1 MRTQPMASKKA
12 APTTVVEPPVQ
23 PNNDAPAPVQGDYG
37 ADQIRVLE
45 GLEAVRKRPGMYI
58 GGTGLSALH
67 HLVYETVDN
76 SIDEAMA
83 GHAKIITVT
92 IHADGSCSVIDD
104 GRGIPVDPIRD
115 DANPAVNG
123 KPAVEVVLPVLR
135 SGGKFGEENSSYKVS
150 GGLHGV
156 GVSCVN
162 ALSEWMEVEVYRDG
176 QIYKQRY
183 HTGIPGG
190 EVKTIGKTSLRG
202 TKVTF
207 KPDASVL
214 EATDFN
220 FDVLSN
226 RMRELAFLNP
236 GLRILMRDERSDKSH
251 DFKYEGGIVAYVELL
266 NKNKTVLFDAPI
278 SVKGDD
284 GKGAEVH
291 VALQWNDGF
300 DEKVFSFA
308 NNINTVDGGPHLIGF
323 KSALTRTVIKYGEE
337 SNAWK
342 EIKESP
348 SGEDVREGLTAVVSV
363 KIPGAQFEGN
373 LKGKLVNTEA
383 KGIVEELVAR
393 KLTALWEENPGI
405 AKRVMAKVAD
415 ATRARI
421 AARKARE
428 TVRRKG
434 ALDSASLPGKLAD
447 CQERDPERCE
457 LYIVEGDSAGGSAK
471 QGRDRRYQAILPL
484 RGKILNV
491 EKARFDKMLSSVE
504 IATMIT
510 AIGTG
515 IHDEFDINKL
525 RYHKVI
531 LMTDAD
537 VDGSHIRTLLLTFFY
552 RQMHDV
558 VARQMDDGAKK
569 HHLYIAQPPLYRV
582 KKGKQEIYLKDAA
595 AMDAHL
601 MTIGT
606 EGAQVRGSEG
616 KKESSGEGLKALVE
630 KMLAYRRLL
639 GRVDK
644 RRDARVVDAAIVTAL
659 DAQTLRDPSAL
670 EAIRD
675 EVQKGLA
682 VAEPH
687 ETASLVIADDPEHV
701 CQKLVIRLGHNG
713 GIRETTLDHVFL
725 SSPDWSELRSL
736 RAAFAGIGQPPYEV
750 STKEGGTP
758 QVAVSPFDL
767 VGMIKKAAQKGLEI
781 QRYKGLGEM
790 NAEQLWS
797 TTMDPERRTLLEVH
811 ADDVAEAEEMFTTL
825 MGEPVEPR
833 REFIEKHAL
842 DATNLDI

>member
-1 MRTQPMASKKA
+1 METAREKRTA
-12 APTTVVEPPVQ
+12 EPRGPA
-23 PNNDAPAPVQGDYG
+23 NGAPAAGEYS
-37 ADQIRVLE
+37 AESIKVLE
-45 GLEAVRKRPGMYI
+45 GLEAVRKRPHMYI
-58 GGTGLSALH
+58 RGTGTEGLH
-67 HLVYETVDN
+67 HLVYEVVDN
-76 SIDEAMA
+76 SVDEALA
-83 GHAKIITVT
+83 GHATTIKLT
-92 IHADGSCSVIDD
+92 IHVNGSLSVEDD
-104 GRGIPVDPIRD
+104 GRGIPVGPHPTEPMDTLD
-115 DANPAVNG
+115 
-123 KPAVEVVLPVLR
+123 VVMTKLHA
-135 SGGKFGEENSSYKVS
+135 GGKFDQGSYKVS

-162 ALSEWMEVEVYRDG
+162 ALSEYLQAEVYRDG
-176 QIYKQRY
+176 RIYKQRY
-183 HTGIPGG
+183 EKGEPTGAVQVLG
-190 EVKTIGKTSLRG
+190 TTSLRG

-207 KPDASVL
+207 KPDSSVL

-236 GLRILMRDERSDKSH
+236 GLRITMRDERTDKSH
-251 DFKYEGGIVAYVELL
+251 DFKYDGGIVAYVELL
-266 NKNKTVLFDAPI
+266 NKNKTVLFEPPI
-278 SVKGDD
+278 AMKGEVN
-284 GKGAEVH
+284 GSEVH

-323 KSALTRTVIKYGEE
+323 KSALTRSVIKYGEE
-337 SNAWK
+337 NNSWK

-383 KGIVEELVAR
+383 KAIVEELVAK
-393 KLTALWEENPGI
+393 KLLAYWEENPAV

-415 ATRARI
+415 AARARI

-447 CQERDPERCE
+447 CQERDPEKCE

-471 QGRDRRYQAILPL
+471 QGRDRRTQAILPL

-491 EKARFDKMLSSVE
+491 EKARFDKMLSSQE

-525 RYHKVI
+525 RYHKII

-558 VARQMDDGAKK
+558 VARSLADGATR

-582 KKGKQEIYLKDAA
+582 KKGKQELYLKDDAA
-595 AMDAHL
+595 LDAHL
-601 MTIGT
+601 LSLGT
-606 EGAQVRGSEG
+606 EGVAV
-616 KKESSGEGLKALVE
+616 SGEGSEAVQGAQLKALLE
-630 KMLAYRRLL
+630 KVLAYRRLL
-639 GRVDK
+639 GKIDK
-644 RRDARVVDAAIVTAL
+644 RRDARVVDAALAGPSL
-659 DAQTLRDPSAL
+659 DQQTLRDPARLQQVRSAL
-670 EAIRD
+670 EAALKAAVPN
-675 EVQKGLA
+675 ETLSVA
-682 VAEPH
+682 VA
-687 ETASLVIADDPEHV
+687 DDAEHGA
-701 CQKLVIRLGHNG
+701 QKLVVRLGHNG
-713 GIRETTLDHVFL
+713 SMRETHLDHVFVT
-725 SSPDWSELRSL
+725 SPDWAELAKLRQEFAGLGRAPFKLALRDGGAEQQARSPL
-736 RAAFAGIGQPPYEV
+736 ELVDLVKRAA
-750 STKEGGTP
+750 S
-758 QVAVSPFDL
+758 
-767 VGMIKKAAQKGLEI
+767 KGLEI

-790 NAEQLWS
+790 NPEQLWA
-797 TTMDPERRTLLEVH
+797 TTMDPQRRTLLEVH
-811 ADDVAEAEEMFTTL
+811 ADDVAEAETMFTTL
-825 MGEPVEPR
+825 MGDAVEPR
-833 REFIEKHAL
+833 REFIEKNAL

>member
-1 MRTQPMASKKA
+1 LEISQEKRPPSEA
-12 APTTVVEPPVQ
+12 AGGE
-23 PNNDAPAPVQGDYG
+23 YS
-37 ADQIRVLE
+37 ADSIKVLE
-45 GLEAVRKRPGMYI
+45 GLEAVRKRPHMYI
-58 GGTGLSALH
+58 RGVGSEGLH
-67 HLVYETVDN
+67 HLVYEVVDN
-76 SIDEAMA
+76 SVDEAL
-83 GHAKIITVT
+83 GGFAKIIELT
-92 IHADGSCSVIDD
+92 IHANGSLSVQDD
-104 GRGIPVDPIRD
+104 GRGIPVGPHPTESMDTLD
-115 DANPAVNG
+115 
-123 KPAVEVVLPVLR
+123 VVMTKLHA
-135 SGGKFGEENSSYKVS
+135 GGKFDQGSYKVS

-162 ALSEWMEVEVYRDG
+162 ALSEWLEVEVYRNG

-183 HTGIPGG
+183 EKGGPTGKVRTLG
-190 EVKTIGKTSLRG
+190 TTSVRG

-236 GLRILMRDERSDKSH
+236 GLRVVMRDERSDKSH

-266 NKNKTVLFDAPI
+266 NKNKTLIFEPPI
-278 SVKGDD
+278 SIRGESN
-284 GKGAEVH
+284 GAEVY

-323 KSALTRTVIKYGEE
+323 KSALTRTVVKYGEE
-337 SNAWK
+337 SGSWK

-383 KGIVEELVAR
+383 KGLVEQLVGE
-393 KLTALWEENPGI
+393 KLTSFFEQNPAI
-405 AKRVMAKVAD
+405 AKRVMAKVTD
-415 ATRARI
+415 AARARI

-447 CQERDPERCE
+447 CQERDPAKCE

-471 QGRDRRYQAILPL
+471 QGRDRRTQAILPL

-491 EKARFDKMLSSVE
+491 EKARFDKMLASQE

-515 IHDEFDINKL
+515 IHDEFDIGKL
-525 RYHKVI
+525 RYHKII

-552 RQMHDV
+552 RQMNDV
-558 VARQMDDGAKK
+558 VARQVADGGTK

-582 KKGKQEIYLKDAA
+582 SRGKKELYLKDDAA
-595 AMDAHL
+595 LDAHL
-601 MTIGT
+601 LTLGT
-606 EGAQVRGSEG
+606 EGAIVRGQG
-616 KKESSGEGLKALVE
+616 GSSVVTGEPLKALLDKV
-630 KMLAYRRLL
+630 LQYRRLL
-639 GRVDK
+639 GKIDK
-644 RRDARVVDAAIVTAL
+644 RRDGRVVDAVLSDTQLDGQSLRMPEFLALQAISLKEAL
-659 DAQTLRDPSAL
+659 SRTHPAEAL
-670 EAIRD
+670 S
-675 EVQKGLA
+675 LA
-682 VAEPH
+682 V
-687 ETASLVIADDPEHV
+687 ADDPEHGT
-701 CQKLVIRLGHNG
+701 QKVVVRLGHNG
-713 GIRETTLDHVFL
+713 SSRETAVDHVL
-725 SSPDWSELRSL
+725 LTSPDFIELMRL
-736 RAAFAGIGQPPYEV
+736 RKEFAQLGQAPYELTAAG
-750 STKEGGTP
+750 STLTAGTP
-758 QVAVSPFDL
+758 LDL
-767 VGMIKKAAQKGLEI
+767 VDMVKKAASKGLEI

-790 NAEQLWS
+790 NPEQLWA

-811 ADDVAEAEEMFTTL
+811 ADDVAEAEQMFTTL
-825 MGEPVEPR
+825 MGDAVEPR

>member
-1 MRTQPMASKKA
+1 LETAQEKRAPSAASA
-12 APTTVVEPPVQ
+12 AGE
-23 PNNDAPAPVQGDYG
+23 YS
-37 ADQIRVLE
+37 ADSIKVLE
-45 GLEAVRKRPGMYI
+45 GLEAVRKRPHMYI
-58 GGTGLSALH
+58 RGVGAEGLH
-67 HLVYETVDN
+67 HLVYEVVDN
-76 SIDEAMA
+76 AVDEALA
-83 GHAKIITVT
+83 GHASMIDLT
-92 IHADGSCSVIDD
+92 IHANGSLSVQDN
-104 GRGIPVDPIRD
+104 GRGIPVGPHPTEPM
-115 DANPAVNG
+115 DALD
-123 KPAVEVVLPVLR
+123 VVMTKLHA
-135 SGGKFGEENSSYKVS
+135 GGKFDGNSYKVS

-162 ALSEWMEVEVYRDG
+162 ALSEWLDVEVYRDG
-176 QIYKQRY
+176 KIYKQRY
-183 HTGIPGG
+183 EIGVPTGN
-190 EVKTIGKTSLRG
+190 VKVIGNTSLRG

-207 KPDASVL
+207 KPDGTLL

-236 GLRILMRDERSDKSH
+236 GLRIVMRDERSDKSH

-266 NKNKTVLFDAPI
+266 NKNKTVLFDPPI
-278 SVKGDD
+278 SVKGEVD
-284 GKGAEVH
+284 GSEVY

-323 KSALTRTVIKYGEE
+323 KSALTRTVVKYGEE
-337 SNAWK
+337 SGAWK

-348 SGEDVREGLTAVVSV
+348 SGEDIREGLTAVVSV

-383 KGIVEELVAR
+383 KGVVEDLVGR
-393 KLTALWEENPGI
+393 KLTEFWERNPPT

-415 ATRARI
+415 AARARI

-447 CQERDPERCE
+447 CQERDPEKCE

-471 QGRDRRYQAILPL
+471 QGRDRRTQAILPL

-491 EKARFDKMLSSVE
+491 EKARFDKMLSSQE

-515 IHDEFDINKL
+515 IHDEFDIGKL
-525 RYHKVI
+525 RYHKII

-552 RQMHDV
+552 RQMQDI
-558 VARQMDDGAKK
+558 VARQTEDGAKK

-606 EGAQVRGSEG
+606 EGAVVRGSGG
-616 KKESSGEGLKALVE
+616 KKESAGEALKALVD
-630 KMLAYRRLL
+630 KVLRYYRLL
-639 GRVDK
+639 DKVDK
-644 RRDARVVDAAIVTAL
+644 RRDGRVLDAALSATELDERAL
-659 DAQTLRDPSAL
+659 RSPDVLKMQVAALKSAL
-670 EAIRD
+670 EKAHP
-675 EVQKGLA
+675 G
-682 VAEPH
+682 
-687 ETASLVIADDPEHV
+687 ETLSVDVADDPEHG
-701 CQKLVIRLGHNG
+701 CQKLLVRLGHNG
-713 GIRETTLDHVFL
+713 AMRETSLDHVL
-725 SSPDWSELRSL
+725 LTGPDFSDLKKLRREFAALGEAPYELATKDGAAPQTARNAMEL
-736 RAAFAGIGQPPYEV
+736 VDLLKRAA
-750 STKEGGTP
+750 S
-758 QVAVSPFDL
+758 
-767 VGMIKKAAQKGLEI
+767 KGLEI

-790 NAEQLWS
+790 NAEQLWE
-797 TTMDPERRTLLEVH
+797 TTMDPARRTLLEVH
-811 ADDVAEAEEMFTTL
+811 ADDMAEAELMFTTL
-825 MGEPVEPR
+825 MGDAVEPR
-833 REFIEKHAL
+833 REFIEKNAL

>member
-1 MRTQPMASKKA
+1 MEISQEKRPVSEA
-12 APTTVVEPPVQ
+12 AGGE
-23 PNNDAPAPVQGDYG
+23 YS
-37 ADQIRVLE
+37 ADSIKVLE
-45 GLEAVRKRPGMYI
+45 GLEAVRMRPHMYI
-58 GGTGLSALH
+58 RGVGSEGLH
-67 HLVYETVDN
+67 HLVYEVVDN
-76 SIDEAMA
+76 SVDEALA
-83 GHAKIITVT
+83 GYAKVIELT
-92 IHADGSCSVIDD
+92 IHANGSLSVQDD
-104 GRGIPVDPIRD
+104 GRGIPVGPHPTEPMDTLD
-115 DANPAVNG
+115 
-123 KPAVEVVLPVLR
+123 VVMTKLHA
-135 SGGKFGEENSSYKVS
+135 GGKFDQGSYKVS

-162 ALSEWMEVEVYRDG
+162 ALSEWLEVEVYRDG
-176 QIYKQRY
+176 HIYKQRY
-183 HTGIPGG
+183 EKGVPVGP
-190 EVKTIGKTSLRG
+190 VGKLGSTSLRG
-202 TKVTF
+202 TRVIF
-207 KPDASVL
+207 KPDTSVL

-236 GLRILMRDERSDKSH
+236 GLRILMRDERNDKSH

-266 NKNKTVLFDAPI
+266 NKNKTLIFEPPI
-278 SVKGDD
+278 SIKGESN
-284 GKGAEVH
+284 GSEIY

-323 KSALTRTVIKYGEE
+323 KSALTRSVVKYGEE
-337 SNAWK
+337 NGSWK

-348 SGEDVREGLTAVVSV
+348 SGEDIREGLTAVVSV

-383 KGIVEELVAR
+383 KGLVEELVAR
-393 KLTALWEENPGI
+393 KLTAFWEQNPAI
-405 AKRVMAKVAD
+405 AKRVMAKVTD
-415 ATRARI
+415 AARARI

-447 CQERDPERCE
+447 CQERDPKQCE

-491 EKARFDKMLSSVE
+491 EKARFDKMLSSQE

-515 IHDEFDINKL
+515 IHDEFDIGKL
-525 RYHKVI
+525 RYHKII

-558 VARQMDDGAKK
+558 VARQSEDGGTR
-569 HHLYIAQPPLYRV
+569 HHLYIAQPPLFRV
-582 KKGKQEIYLKDAA
+582 KKGKHEIYLKDEA

-601 MTIGT
+601 LNIGT
-606 EGAQVRGSEG
+606 EGATLRGQGGS
-616 KKESSGEGLKALVE
+616 SVVSGEPLKALLDKV
-630 KMLAYRRLL
+630 LQYRRLL
-639 GRVDK
+639 GKIDK
-644 RRDARVVDAAIVTAL
+644 RRDGRVVDAVLSATQLDGQSLRMPEFLALQAISLKEAL
-659 DAQTLRDPSAL
+659 LRAHPN
-670 EAIRD
+670 
-675 EVQKGLA
+675 
-682 VAEPH
+682 
-687 ETASLVIADDPEHV
+687 ETVSLDVIDDPEHGT
-701 CQKLVIRLGHNG
+701 QKIIVRLGHNG
-713 GIRETTLDHVFL
+713 SLRETAVDHL
-725 SSPDWSELRSL
+725 LLTSPDFAELMRLRKEFAQLGQAPYELSAAGTTQTAL
-736 RAAFAGIGQPPYEV
+736 SPLDLVDMVKRAASKGI
-750 STKEGGTP
+750 
-758 QVAVSPFDL
+758 
-767 VGMIKKAAQKGLEI
+767 EI

-790 NAEQLWS
+790 NPEQLWS
-797 TTMDPERRTLLEVH
+797 TTMDPARRTLLEVH
-811 ADDVAEAEEMFTTL
+811 ADDVAEAEQMFTTL
-825 MGEPVEPR
+825 MGDAVEPR

>member
-1 MRTQPMASKKA
+1 LETAQDKRVPL
-12 APTTVVEPPVQ
+12 V
-23 PNNDAPAPVQGDYG
+23 APAAGEYS
-37 ADQIRVLE
+37 ADSIKVLE
-45 GLEAVRKRPGMYI
+45 GLEAVRKRPHMYI
-58 GGTGLSALH
+58 RGVGAEGLH
-67 HLVYETVDN
+67 HLVYEVVDN
-76 SIDEAMA
+76 SVDEALV
-83 GHAKIITVT
+83 GHATTIELT
-92 IHADGSCSVIDD
+92 IHANGSLSVQDN
-104 GRGIPVDPIRD
+104 GRGIPVGPHPTEPID
-115 DANPAVNG
+115 TLD
-123 KPAVEVVLPVLR
+123 VVMTKLHA
-135 SGGKFGEENSSYKVS
+135 GGKFDGNSYKVS

-162 ALSEWMEVEVYRDG
+162 ALSEWLEVEVYRNG

-183 HTGIPGG
+183 HTGIPAGQ
-190 EVKTIGKTSLRG
+190 VKSIGNTSLRG

-251 DFKYEGGIVAYVELL
+251 DFRYEGGIVAYVELL
-266 NKNKTVLFDAPI
+266 NKNKTVLFDPPI
-278 SVKGDD
+278 AVKGEVN
-284 GKGAEVH
+284 GAEVN

-308 NNINTVDGGPHLIGF
+308 NNINTVDDGPHLIGF
-323 KSALTRTVIKYGEE
+323 TSALTRTVIKYGEE
-337 SNAWK
+337 NGAWK

-348 SGEDVREGLTAVVSV
+348 SGEDIREGLTAVVSV

-383 KGIVEELVAR
+383 KAVVEDLVGR
-393 KLTALWEENPGI
+393 KLTEFWERTPAT

-415 ATRARI
+415 AARARI

-447 CQERDPERCE
+447 CQERDPEKCE

-471 QGRDRRYQAILPL
+471 QGRDRRTQAILPL

-491 EKARFDKMLSSVE
+491 EKARFDKMLSSQE
-504 IATMIT
+504 IVTMIT

-515 IHDEFDINKL
+515 IHDEFDIGKL
-525 RYHKVI
+525 RYHKII

-558 VARQMDDGAKK
+558 VARQMGDGAKK

-601 MTIGT
+601 LNIGT
-606 EGAQVRGSEG
+606 EGATVRGS
-616 KKESSGEGLKALVE
+616 KKEQASGEALKGLLDRV
-630 KMLAYRRLL
+630 LRYHRLL
-639 GRVDK
+639 DKVDK
-644 RRDARVVDAAIVTAL
+644 RRDGRVLDGALSAASLDERAL
-659 DAQTLRDPSAL
+659 RTPKLLEAQSKALRDAL
-670 EAIRD
+670 AKAHPGETLSVEI
-675 EVQKGLA
+675 
-682 VAEPH
+682 AE
-687 ETASLVIADDPEHV
+687 DPEHG
-701 CQKLVIRLGHNG
+701 CQKLVVRLGHNG
-713 GIRETTLDHVFL
+713 AMRETSLDHVL
-725 SSPDWSELRSL
+725 VTGPDFDDLKKLRKEFAALGEAPYELTTKDGASL
-736 RAAFAGIGQPPYEV
+736 QSAKNAIELVDLLKRAA
-750 STKEGGTP
+750 SR
-758 QVAVSPFDL
+758 
-767 VGMIKKAAQKGLEI
+767 GLEI

-790 NAEQLWS
+790 NAEQLWE
-797 TTMDPERRTLLEVH
+797 TTMDPARRTLLEVH
-811 ADDVAEAEEMFTTL
+811 ADDMAEAELMFTTL
-825 MGEPVEPR
+825 MGDAVEPR
-833 REFIEKHAL
+833 REFIEKNAL

>member
-1 MRTQPMASKKA
+1 
-12 APTTVVEPPVQ
+12 
-23 PNNDAPAPVQGDYG
+23 
-37 ADQIRVLE
+37 
-45 GLEAVRKRPGMYI
+45 MYI
-58 GGTGLSALH
+58 RGVGAEGLH
-67 HLVYETVDN
+67 HLVYEVVDN
-76 SIDEAMA
+76 SVDEALV
-83 GHAKIITVT
+83 GHASTVELT
-92 IHADGSCSVIDD
+92 IHANGSLSVQDD
-104 GRGIPVDPIRD
+104 GRGIPVGPHPTESMDTLD
-115 DANPAVNG
+115 
-123 KPAVEVVLPVLR
+123 VVMTKLHA
-135 SGGKFGEENSSYKVS
+135 GGKFDGNSYKVS

-162 ALSEWMEVEVYRDG
+162 ALSEWLEVEVYRNG

-183 HTGIPGG
+183 QTGIPAGQ
-190 EVKTIGKTSLRG
+190 VKQLGTTSLRG

-207 KPDASVL
+207 KPDSSVL

-348 SGEDVREGLTAVVSV
+348 SGEDIREGLTAVVSV

-383 KGIVEELVAR
+383 KAFVEDLVGR
-393 KLTALWEENPGI
+393 KLTEFWERNPPI
-405 AKRVMAKVAD
+405 AKRVMAKVSD
-415 ATRARI
+415 AARARI

-447 CQERDPERCE
+447 CQERDPEKCE

-471 QGRDRRYQAILPL
+471 QGRDRRTQAILPL

-491 EKARFDKMLSSVE
+491 EKARFDKMLSSQE

-515 IHDEFDINKL
+515 IHDEFDIGKL
-525 RYHKVI
+525 RYHKII

-558 VARQMDDGAKK
+558 VARQTAEGAKK

-601 MTIGT
+601 LDIGT
-606 EGAQVRGSEG
+606 EGAVVRGSA
-616 KKESSGEGLKALVE
+616 KEQSSGAKLKELLDKV
-630 KMLAYRRLL
+630 LRYYRLL
-639 GRVDK
+639 DKVDK
-644 RRDARVVDAAIVTAL
+644 RRDGRVLDAALSATDLDEDAL
-659 DAQTLRDPSAL
+659 RTPKLLEKQAAALR
-670 EAIRD
+670 EAIARTN
-675 EVQKGLA
+675 
-682 VAEPH
+682 P
-687 ETASLVIADDPEHV
+687 
-701 CQKLVIRLGHNG
+701 
-713 GIRETTLDHVFL
+713 
-725 SSPDWSELRSL
+725 SE
-736 RAAFAGIGQPPYEV
+736 
-750 STKEGGTP
+750 
-758 QVAVSPFDL
+758 
-767 VGMIKKAAQKGLEI
+767 
-781 QRYKGLGEM
+781 
-790 NAEQLWS
+790 
-797 TTMDPERRTLLEVH
+797 TLL
-811 ADDVAEAEEMFTTL
+811 
-825 MGEPVEPR
+825 
-833 REFIEKHAL
+833 
-842 DATNLDI
+842 

>member
-1 MRTQPMASKKA
+1 METAQEKRAPSA
-12 APTTVVEPPVQ
+12 APAAGE
-23 PNNDAPAPVQGDYG
+23 YS
-37 ADQIRVLE
+37 ADSIKVLE
-45 GLEAVRKRPGMYI
+45 GLEAVRKRPHMYI
-58 GGTGLSALH
+58 RGVGAEGLH
-67 HLVYETVDN
+67 HLVYEVVDN
-76 SIDEAMA
+76 SVDEALV
-83 GHAKIITVT
+83 GHASTIELT
-92 IHADGSCSVIDD
+92 IHANGSLSVQDN
-104 GRGIPVDPIRD
+104 GRGIPVGPHPTEQLDTLD
-115 DANPAVNG
+115 
-123 KPAVEVVLPVLR
+123 VVMMKLHA
-135 SGGKFGEENSSYKVS
+135 GGKFDGNSYKVS

-162 ALSEWMEVEVYRDG
+162 ALSEWLEVEVYRNG

-183 HTGIPGG
+183 QTGIPAGQ
-190 EVKTIGKTSLRG
+190 VKSIGNTSLRG

-266 NKNKTVLFDAPI
+266 NKNKTVLFAPPI
-278 SVKGDD
+278 AVKGEVN
-284 GKGAEVH
+284 GAEVN

-337 SNAWK
+337 SGAWK

-348 SGEDVREGLTAVVSV
+348 SGEDIREGLTAVVSV

-383 KGIVEELVAR
+383 KAVVEDLVGR
-393 KLTALWEENPGI
+393 KLTEFWERTPAT

-415 ATRARI
+415 AARARI

-447 CQERDPERCE
+447 CQERDPEKCE

-471 QGRDRRYQAILPL
+471 QGRDRRTQAILPL

-491 EKARFDKMLSSVE
+491 EKARFDKMLSSQE

-515 IHDEFDINKL
+515 IHDEFDIGKL
-525 RYHKVI
+525 RYHKII

-558 VARQMDDGAKK
+558 VARQMGDGAKK

-601 MTIGT
+601 LNIGT
-606 EGAQVRGSEG
+606 EGATVRGS
-616 KKESSGEGLKALVE
+616 KKEQASGEALKGLLDKVLRYHRFLD
-630 KMLAYRRLL
+630 K
-639 GRVDK
+639 VDK
-644 RRDARVVDAAIVTAL
+644 RRDGRVLDAALSAASLDERAL
-659 DAQTLRDPSAL
+659 RTPKLLEAQSKALRDAL
-670 EAIRD
+670 AKAYPGETLSVEI
-675 EVQKGLA
+675 
-682 VAEPH
+682 AE
-687 ETASLVIADDPEHV
+687 DPEHG
-701 CQKLVIRLGHNG
+701 CQKVLVRLGHNG
-713 GIRETTLDHVFL
+713 AMRETPLDHVLVTGPDFDDL
-725 SSPDWSELRSL
+725 KKLRKEFAALGEASYELTTKDGASPQSAKNAIELVDL
-736 RAAFAGIGQPPYEV
+736 LKRAA
-750 STKEGGTP
+750 S
-758 QVAVSPFDL
+758 
-767 VGMIKKAAQKGLEI
+767 KGLEI

-790 NAEQLWS
+790 NAEQLWE
-797 TTMDPERRTLLEVH
+797 TTMDPARRTLLEVH
-811 ADDVAEAEEMFTTL
+811 ADAMAEAELMFTPL
-825 MGEPVEPR
+825 MGDAVEPR

>member
-1 MRTQPMASKKA
+1 VILETAQEKRAPQA
-12 APTTVVEPPVQ
+12 APAAGEYST
-23 PNNDAPAPVQGDYG
+23 DS
-37 ADQIRVLE
+37 IKVLE
-45 GLEAVRKRPGMYI
+45 GLEAVRKRPHMYI
-58 GGTGLSALH
+58 RGVGAEGLH
-67 HLVYETVDN
+67 HLVYEVVDN
-76 SIDEAMA
+76 AVDEALA
-83 GHAKIITVT
+83 GHAKTVELT
-92 IHADGSCSVIDD
+92 IHANGSLSVQDD
-104 GRGIPVDPIRD
+104 GRGIPVGPHPTEPMDTLD
-115 DANPAVNG
+115 
-123 KPAVEVVLPVLR
+123 VVMTKLHA
-135 SGGKFGEENSSYKVS
+135 GGKFDSNSYKVS

-162 ALSEWMEVEVYRDG
+162 ALSEWLEVEVYREG
-176 QIYKQRY
+176 KIFKQRY
-183 HTGIPGG
+183 QTGIPVG
-190 EVKTIGKTSLRG
+190 EVKSIGTTSLRG

-207 KPDASVL
+207 KPDATVL

-251 DFKYEGGIVAYVELL
+251 DFKYEGGIVAYVALL
-266 NKNKTVLFDAPI
+266 NKNKTVLFDPPI
-278 SVKGDD
+278 SVKGGDAN
-284 GKGAEVH
+284 GAEIY

-323 KSALTRTVIKYGEE
+323 KSALTRTVVKYGEE
-337 SNAWK
+337 NNSWK
-342 EIKESP
+342 EVKESP
-348 SGEDVREGLTAVVSV
+348 SGEDIREGLTAVVSV

-383 KGIVEELVAR
+383 KGIVEDLVGR
-393 KLTALWEENPGI
+393 KLTEFWERNPGV

-415 ATRARI
+415 AARARI

-447 CQERDPERCE
+447 CQERDPEKCE

-471 QGRDRRYQAILPL
+471 QGRDRRTQAILPL

-491 EKARFDKMLSSVE
+491 EKARFDKMLSSQE

-525 RYHKVI
+525 RYHKII

-558 VARQMDDGAKK
+558 VARQTADGVQK

-601 MTIGT
+601 LNIGT
-606 EGAQVRGSEG
+606 EGAVVRGTG
-616 KKESSGEGLKALVE
+616 KQEATGERLRTLLDKVLG
-630 KMLAYRRLL
+630 YYRLL
-639 GRVDK
+639 NKVDK
-644 RRDARVVDAAIVTAL
+644 RRDGRVLDAALSATELDERAL
-659 DAQTLRDPSAL
+659 RTPPLLRAQAAALRAAL
-670 EAIRD
+670 EKAQPG
-675 EVQKGLA
+675 ETLSVE
-682 VAEPH
+682 VAE
-687 ETASLVIADDPEHV
+687 DPEHG
-701 CQKLVIRLGHNG
+701 CEKLAVRLGHNG
-713 GIRETTLDHVFL
+713 AMRETSLDHVL
-725 SSPDWSELRSL
+725 ITGPDFGDLKKLRKEF
-736 RAAFAGIGQPPYEV
+736 AALGEAPYELA
-750 STKEGGTP
+750 TKEGGSE
-758 QVAVSPFDL
+758 QSAKNAIEL
-767 VGMIKKAAQKGLEI
+767 VELLKRSASKGLEI

-790 NAEQLWS
+790 NAEQLWG
-797 TTMDPERRTLLEVH
+797 TTMDPARRTLLEVH
-811 ADDVAEAEEMFTTL
+811 ADDMAEAELMFTTL
-825 MGEPVEPR
+825 MGDAVEPR
-833 REFIEKHAL
+833 REFIEKNAL

>member
-1 MRTQPMASKKA
+1 LETAQDKRP
-12 APTTVVEPPVQ
+12 
-23 PNNDAPAPVQGDYG
+23 
-37 ADQIRVLE
+37 ADQGGKGNSASVPGEYSAGSIKVLE
-45 GLEAVRKRPGMYI
+45 GLEAVRKRPHMYI
-58 GGTGLSALH
+58 RGTGTEGLH
-67 HLVYETVDN
+67 HLVYEVVDN
-76 SIDEAMA
+76 SVDEALG
-83 GHAKIITVT
+83 GHASTIEIV
-92 IHADGSCSVIDD
+92 IHANGSLSVTDD
-104 GRGIPVDPIRD
+104 GRGIPVGPHPTEAMDTLD
-115 DANPAVNG
+115 
-123 KPAVEVVLPVLR
+123 VVMTKLHA
-135 SGGKFGEENSSYKVS
+135 GGKFDQGSYKVS

-162 ALSEWMEVEVYRDG
+162 ALSDYLEVEVYREG
-176 QIYKQRY
+176 LIYKQRY
-183 HTGIPGG
+183 ERGVPAGKVHS
-190 EVKTIGKTSLRG
+190 IGSTKLRG

-207 KPDASVL
+207 KPDPTVL
-214 EATDFN
+214 EAIDFN
-220 FDVLSN
+220 FDILSN

-236 GLRILMRDERSDKSH
+236 GLRIVMRDERNDKAH

-266 NKNKTVLFDAPI
+266 NKNKTVLFDPPI
-278 SVKGDD
+278 SIRGEVN
-284 GKGAEVH
+284 GAEVY

-323 KSALTRTVIKYGEE
+323 KSALTRTVVKYGEE
-337 SNAWK
+337 KNSWK

-383 KGIVEELVAR
+383 KAFVEELVAK

-447 CQERDPERCE
+447 CQERDPKLCE

-515 IHDEFDINKL
+515 IHDEFSIDKL
-525 RYHKVI
+525 RYHKII

-552 RQMHDV
+552 RQMNDV
-558 VARQMDDGAKK
+558 VARKMGDGATR

-582 KKGKQEIYLKDAA
+582 AKGKKEIYLKDDAA
-595 AMDAHL
+595 LDAHL
-601 MTIGT
+601 MNLGI
-606 EGAQVRGSEG
+606 EGASVRGADAKVPIQG
-616 KKESSGEGLKALVE
+616 AQLGDLLE

-644 RRDARVVDAAIVTAL
+644 RRDARVVDAAIITAL
-659 DAQTLRDPSAL
+659 DAAKLREPAAL
-670 EAIRD
+670 EALRSDVDANLKI
-675 EVQKGLA
+675 
-682 VAEPH
+682 AEPN
-687 ETASLVIADDPEHV
+687 ETATVTIAEDPEHG
-701 CQKLVIRLGHNG
+701 CQKLVVRLGHNG
-713 GIRETTLDHVFL
+713 GVRETALDHVFL
-725 SSPDWSELRSL
+725 SGPDWAELETL
-736 RAAFAGIGQPPYEV
+736 RASFAGIGRAPYEV
-750 STKEGGTP
+750 STKEGGAP
-758 QVAVSPFDL
+758 QVAASPFDL
-767 VGMIKKAAQKGLEI
+767 VGMIKRAAQKGLEI

-790 NAEQLWS
+790 NAEQLWA
-797 TTMDPERRTLLEVH
+797 TTMDPARRTLLEVH

-825 MGEPVEPR
+825 MGDAVEPR